1 MLVNTIKRPVFI
13 FTVIA
18 ICSMTI
24 QARGQ
29 SKPEAPSQS
38 TPPASKNAAPQRVV
52 ASPSRQAGVVVVK
65 DADTGQLRQAT
76 PEEIGALVGGGVQ
89 SAQPL
94 AIAPTA
100 VVRPDGFTSVTLGP
114 DQMSFSVITK
124 TADGK
129 LVQSCVTGEDAAKKA
144 VNGVKQPVPNRKER
158 LDEK

>member
-1 MLVNTIKRPVFI
+1 M
-13 FTVIA
+13 
-18 ICSMTI
+18 MI

-29 SKPEAPSQS
+29 NKP
-38 TPPASKNAAPQRVV
+38 TPPTGKNTAPQRVV
-52 ASPSRQAGVVVVK
+52 ASPSSQAGVVVVK

-76 PEEIGALVGGGVQ
+76 PEEIGALVGGGLQ

-100 VVRPDGFTSVTLGP
+100 VVRPDGFTSVMLGP

-124 TADGK
+124 TAEGK
-129 LVQSCVTGEDAAKKA
+129 LVESCVTGEESAKKA
-144 VNGVKQPVPNRKER
+144 VNGVKQQVPNRKER